1 MAMNE
6 IGFNQVSQF
15 LNSMVEQAT
24 GQASIAPTDEKEF
37 VSVATTLQKQGY
49 EPFMNALSAVMNR
62 TIFAVRPY
70 NRKFAGI
77 NVSEERYGAITRK
90 VSYIDAKFEDDAK
103 FDLVDGQSVDHY
115 EVKKPKVVQ
124 LNFYGQTIVGDHIS
138 IPTEQIDMAVTGS
151 AQFAEFISGVMQNI
165 SDRIEQKHEETARAT
180 IRNFV
185 AGKIAKNN
193 ADEVIHV
200 LSEYNEKTG
209 LDLDAQTVYQPE
221 NYAPFIKWL
230 NARIATVSEM
240 MTERSVKFHTNITD
254 KEVMR
259 HTPLEYQK
267 VYLYK
272 PFQEEIKSMA
282 LSGLYHDSY
291 INLTDF
297 EGVNYWQ
304 SIDSPMAIQSNP
316 TYLKEDGT
324 LENAAETVETDKLLG
339 VIFDRDALGYTVVKH
354 TIATT
359 PLNAKGLYYNTWYH
373 FTDKYWNDF
382 TENGV
387 VLLLD

>member
-15 LNSMVEQAT
+15 LNEMLSEAT
-24 GQASIAPTDEKEF
+24 GEKAIAPADEKEF
-37 VSVATTLQKQGY
+37 VSVATTILKQGY
-49 EPFMNALSAVMNR
+49 EPFMSSLSAILSR
-62 TIFAVRPY
+62 TIFSVRPY

-77 NVSEERYGAITRK
+77 NVSEERYGAIVRK

-103 FDLVDGQSVDHY
+103 FDLVDGQSQDHY

-124 LNFYGQTIVGDHIS
+124 LNFYGETIVGDHIS

-165 SDRIEQKHEETARAT
+165 SDRIEQKHEATARST

-185 AGKIAKNN
+185 AGKIAKGEE
-193 ADEVIHV
+193 DEVIHV
-200 LSEYNEKTG
+200 LTEYNDKTG
-209 LDLDAQTVYQPE
+209 LSLDAQTVYQPE
-221 NYAPFIKWL
+221 NYPSFVKWL
-230 NARIATVSEM
+230 NARIATLSEL

-259 HTPLEYQK
+259 HTPLAMQK
-267 VYLYK
+267 IYLYK

-291 INLTDF
+291 INLADF

-304 SIDSPMAIQSNP
+304 SIESPMEIDSNC
-316 TYLKEDGT
+316 TYLQEDGT
-324 LENAAETVETDKLLG
+324 LVEGNAKTDKLLG

-382 TENGV
+382 TENGI

>member
-15 LNSMVEQAT
+15 LNDMLEEAT
-24 GQASIAPTDEKEF
+24 GQKSIAPTDEKEF
-37 VSVATTLQKQGY
+37 VSVATTVLKQGY
-49 EPFMNALSAVMNR
+49 EPFINSLSAIMNR

-90 VSYIDAKFEDDAK
+90 VSYIDAK
-103 FDLVDGQSVDHY
+103 
-115 EVKKPKVVQ
+115 
-124 LNFYGQTIVGDHIS
+124 
-138 IPTEQIDMAVTGS
+138 
-151 AQFAEFISGVMQNI
+151 
-165 SDRIEQKHEETARAT
+165 
-180 IRNFV
+180 
-185 AGKIAKNN
+185 NN

-200 LSEYNEKTG
+200 LSEYNAKTG
-209 LDLDAQTVYQPE
+209 LNLDAKTVYQPE
-221 NYAPFIKWL
+221 NYASFVKWL

-259 HTPLEYQK
+259 HTPLEKQK

-304 SIDSPMAIQSNP
+304 SIDSPMAIKSNP

-324 LENAAETVETDKLLG
+324 LENAKETVETEKLLG

-354 TIATT
+354 TIAST

>member
-6 IGFNQVSQF
+6 VGFNQISQF
-15 LNSMVEQAT
+15 LNNMLEEAT
-24 GQASIAPTDEKEF
+24 GQKQLAPTDEKEF
-37 VSVATTLQKQGY
+37 VSVATTTLKQGY

-62 TIFAVRPY
+62 TIFAIRPY

-90 VSYIDAKFEDDAK
+90 VSYIDAKFEDDSK
-103 FDLVDGQSVDHY
+103 FDLVDGESVDHY
-115 EVKKPKVVQ
+115 KVKKPKVVQ
-124 LNFYGQTIVGDHIS
+124 LNFYGETIVGDHIS

-165 SDRIEQKHEETARAT
+165 SDRIEQKHEETARST

-185 AGKIAKNN
+185 AGKIAKGE

-200 LSEYNEKTG
+200 LTEYNAKTG
-209 LDLDAQTVYQPE
+209 LSLDAQSVYQPE

-230 NARIATVSEM
+230 NARIATLSEL

-259 HTPLEYQK
+259 HTPLEKQK

-304 SIDSPMAIQSNP
+304 SIESPMEIDSNC
-316 TYLKEDGT
+316 TYLQEDGT
-324 LENAAETVETDKLLG
+324 LTEGSASTENLLG
-339 VIFDRDALGYTVVKH
+339 VIFDKDALGYTVVKH
-354 TIATT
+354 TIAST
-359 PLNAKGLYYNTWYH
+359 PLNAAGLYYNTWYH

-382 TENGV
+382 TENGI

>member
-6 IGFNQVSQF
+6 IGFNQVSTF

-24 GQASIAPTDEKEF
+24 GEKQLAPTDEKEF
-37 VSVATTLQKQGY
+37 VSVATTVLKQGY

-70 NRKFAGI
+70 SRKFGGI

-90 VSYIDAKFEDDAK
+90 VSYIDTEFEEDAK

-115 EVKKPKVVQ
+115 EVKKPKVIQ
-124 LNFYGQTIVGDHIS
+124 LNFYGETIVGKHIS
-138 IPTEQIDMAVTGS
+138 IPTQQIDMAVTGS

-165 SDRIEQKHEETARAT
+165 SDKIEQKHETTARAT
-180 IRNFV
+180 LRNFI
-185 AGKIAKNN
+185 AGKIAKND
-193 ADEVIHV
+193 ADSVIHV
-200 LSEYNEKTG
+200 LSEYNAKTG
-209 LDLDAQTVYQPE
+209 LSLDAKTLYQPE

-230 NARIATVSEM
+230 NARIATLSEM

-259 HTPLEYQK
+259 HTPLEMQK
-267 VYLYK
+267 IYLYK

-291 INLTDF
+291 INLADF

-304 SIDSPMAIQSNP
+304 SIESPMEIDSNC
-316 TYLKEDGT
+316 TYLQEDGT
-324 LENAAETVETDKLLG
+324 LVEGNAKTDKLLG
-339 VIFDRDALGYTVVKH
+339 VIFDRDALGYTTVNH

-359 PLNAKGLYYNTWYH
+359 PLNAKGLFYNTWYH

-382 TENGV
+382 TENGI